1 MAPLTRIAAE
11 RERMSAIERRI
22 ADFICDNAHLLRDYS
37 SQQLANALGISQSS
51 VVKFSQKFGYRGYP
65 DLKFSIG
72 MAVARHSGDSP
83 PLDEDASMAA
93 STDAAQATLHEL
105 VQLRQAAQQ
114 QTQLVNPL
122 PTLQQVVHLLDQAPR
137 VYVHGLGDDG
147 IYARDLAM
155 RLSLQGI
162 LAIHHADAILMLADL
177 STVRSG
183 DVLIVLSEFGKM
195 QPLVHISRQFQ
206 ALGGQVISITR
217 HTANPLRA
225 STATALAVCAH
236 ADAPHMAQLL
246 YRSSLQFLLDSLFVL
261 LCHTNP
267 ERQRQLAV
275 NLERVAQL
283 IDA

>member
-83 PLDEDASMAA
+83 PADETTSSAPADAVQAA
-93 STDAAQATLHEL
+93 LLEL

-114 QTQLVNPL
+114 QTQLSNPL
-122 PTLQQVVHLLDQAPR
+122 PTLQQVVRLLDQAPR

-177 STVRSG
+177 STVRAG

-225 STATALAVCAH
+225 STTTALAVCAH
-236 ADAPHMAQLL
+236 ADAPYMAQLL

>member
-1 MAPLTRIAAE
+1 MPPLTRIAAE

-22 ADFICDNAHLLRDYS
+22 ADFLCDNAHLLRDYS
-37 SQQLANALGISQSS
+37 SQQVAHALGISQSS
-51 VVKFSQKFGYRGYP
+51 VVKFAQKFGYRGYP

-72 MAVARHSGDSP
+72 VAVARHGEELPDS
-83 PLDEDASMAA
+83 LDSTPVGAPEDAA
-93 STDAAQATLHEL
+93 EL
-105 VQLRQAAQQ
+105 ALRELSSLRQAAQL
-114 QTQLVNPL
+114 QTQLTNPL
-122 PTLQQVVHLLDQAPR
+122 PLLQQAVALIDQAPR

-147 IYARDLAM
+147 VYARDLAM

-177 STVRSG
+177 STVRAD
-183 DVLIVLSEFGKM
+183 DVLIVLSEYGKM

-206 ALGGQVISITR
+206 ALGGKVITITR

-225 STATALAVCAH
+225 SADTALAACAN
-236 ADAPHMAQLL
+236 ADAPYMAQLL
-246 YRSSLQFLLDSLFVL
+246 YRSSLQLLLDSVFVL
-261 LCHTNP
+261 LCHANP
-267 ERQRQLAV
+267 ERQRQLGV

>member
-83 PLDEDASMAA
+83 PADETTSSAPA
-93 STDAAQATLHEL
+93 DAAQAALLEL

-114 QTQLVNPL
+114 QTQLSNPL
-122 PTLQQVVHLLDQAPR
+122 PTLQQVVRLLDQAPR

-177 STVRSG
+177 STVRAG

-225 STATALAVCAH
+225 STTTALAVCAH
-236 ADAPHMAQLL
+236 ADAPYMAQLL

>member
-83 PLDEDASMAA
+83 PADETTSSAPADAVQAA
-93 STDAAQATLHEL
+93 LLEL

-114 QTQLVNPL
+114 QTQLSNPL
-122 PTLQQVVHLLDQAPR
+122 PTLQQVVRLLDQAPR

-177 STVRSG
+177 STVRAG

-225 STATALAVCAH
+225 STATALAVCAN

>member
-22 ADFICDNAHLLRDYS
+22 ADFLCDNAHLLRDYS

-51 VVKFSQKFGYRGYP
+51 VVKFSQKLGYRGYP

-72 MAVARHSGDSP
+72 MAVARSDGQPAPEQSDSVP
-83 PLDEDASMAA
+83 PPEDS
-93 STDAAQATLHEL
+93 AQAALQ
-105 VQLRQAAQQ
+105 QLASLRLASQQ
-114 QTQLVNPL
+114 QTQLTNPL
-122 PTLQQVVHLLDQAPR
+122 PLLSRAISRLDQAGR

-162 LAIHHADAILMLADL
+162 LTIHHADAILMLADL
-177 STVRSG
+177 STVRPG

-195 QPLVHISRQFQ
+195 QPLVHVSRQFQ
-206 ALGGQVISITR
+206 DLGGHVISITR

-225 STATALAVCAH
+225 SADTALAVCANN
-236 ADAPHMAQLL
+236 DAPHMAQLL
-246 YRSSLQFLLDSLFVL
+246 YRCSLQFLLDSLFVL

-267 ERQRQLAV
+267 ERQRQLGV

>member
-83 PLDEDASMAA
+83 PADEATSSAPA
-93 STDAAQATLHEL
+93 DAAQAALLEL

-114 QTQLVNPL
+114 QTQLTNPL
-122 PTLQQVVHLLDQAPR
+122 PTLQQVVRLLDQAPR

>member
-1 MAPLTRIAAE
+1 MPPLTRIAAE

-22 ADFICDNAHLLRDYS
+22 ADFLCDNAHLLRDYS

-72 MAVARHSGDSP
+72 LAVARHEEGAP
-83 PLDEDASMAA
+83 QDEQHPIAA
-93 STDAAQATLHEL
+93 LPEDGAELALHEL
-105 VQLRQAAQQ
+105 SSQRQRAQQ
-114 QTQLVNPL
+114 QTQMTNPL
-122 PTLQQVVHLLDQAPR
+122 ALLQQAVALIDQAPR

-147 IYARDLAM
+147 VYARDLAM

-162 LAIHHADAILMLADL
+162 VAIHHADAILMLADL
-177 STVRSG
+177 STVRG
-183 DVLIVLSEFGKM
+183 NDVLIVLSEFGKM

-206 ALGGQVISITR
+206 ALGGKVISITR

-225 STATALAVCAH
+225 SADTALAACAN
-236 ADAPHMAQLL
+236 ADAPYMAQLL
-246 YRSSLQFLLDSLFVL
+246 YRSSLQLLLDSLFVL
-261 LCHTNP
+261 LCHANP
-267 ERQRQLAV
+267 ERQRQLGV

-283 IDA
+283 IDS

>member
-83 PLDEDASMAA
+83 PADEATSSAPA
-93 STDAAQATLHEL
+93 DAAQAALLEL

-114 QTQLVNPL
+114 QTQLTNPL
-122 PTLQQVVHLLDQAPR
+122 PTLQQVVRLLDQAPR

-177 STVRSG
+177 STVRAG

>member
-1 MAPLTRIAAE
+1 MPPLTRIAAE

-22 ADFICDNAHLLRDYS
+22 ADFLCDNAHLLRDYS

-72 MAVARHSGDSP
+72 LAVARHEEGAP
-83 PLDEDASMAA
+83 QDEQRVALALPEDGAELA
-93 STDAAQATLHEL
+93 LHEL
-105 VQLRQAAQQ
+105 SSQRQAAQL
-114 QTQLVNPL
+114 QTQMTNPL
-122 PTLQQVVHLLDQAPR
+122 ALLQQAVALIDQAPR

-147 IYARDLAM
+147 VYARDLAM

-162 LAIHHADAILMLADL
+162 VAIHHADAILMLADL
-177 STVRSG
+177 STVRG
-183 DVLIVLSEFGKM
+183 NDVLIVLSEFGKM

-206 ALGGQVISITR
+206 ALGGKVISITR

-225 STATALAVCAH
+225 SADTALAACAN
-236 ADAPHMAQLL
+236 ADAPYMAQLL
-246 YRSSLQFLLDSLFVL
+246 YRSSLQLLLDSLFVL
-261 LCHTNP
+261 LCHANP
-267 ERQRQLAV
+267 ERQRQLGV

-283 IDA
+283 IDS

>member
-1 MAPLTRIAAE
+1 MPPLTRIAAE

-22 ADFICDNAHLLRDYS
+22 ADFLCDNAHLLRDYS
-37 SQQLANALGISQSS
+37 SQQVAHALGISQSS
-51 VVKFSQKFGYRGYP
+51 VVKFAQKFGYRGYP

-72 MAVARHSGDSP
+72 VAVARHGEELPDSP
-83 PLDEDASMAA
+83 DSAPVSAPEDAA
-93 STDAAQATLHEL
+93 EL
-105 VQLRQAAQQ
+105 ALRELSSLRQAAQL
-114 QTQLVNPL
+114 QTQLTNPL
-122 PTLQQVVHLLDQAPR
+122 PLLQQAVALIDQAPR

-147 IYARDLAM
+147 VYARDLAM

-177 STVRSG
+177 STVRAD
-183 DVLIVLSEFGKM
+183 DVLIVLSEYGKM

-206 ALGGQVISITR
+206 ALGGKVITITR

-225 STATALAVCAH
+225 SADTALAACAN
-236 ADAPHMAQLL
+236 ADAPYMAQLL
-246 YRSSLQFLLDSLFVL
+246 YRSSLQLLLDSVFVL
-261 LCHTNP
+261 LCHANP
-267 ERQRQLAV
+267 ERQRQLGV

>member
-83 PLDEDASMAA
+83 PADEATSSAPA
-93 STDAAQATLHEL
+93 DAAQAALLEL

-114 QTQLVNPL
+114 QTQLSNPL
-122 PTLQQVVHLLDQAPR
+122 PTLQQVVRLLDQAPR

-177 STVRSG
+177 STVRAG

-225 STATALAVCAH
+225 STVTALAVCAH

>member
-1 MAPLTRIAAE
+1 MPPLTRIAAE

-22 ADFICDNAHLLRDYS
+22 ADFLCDNAHLLRDYS

-72 MAVARHSGDSP
+72 LAVARHNEDNPVAEQPASLAEP
-83 PLDEDASMAA
+83 EDAAESVLRELA
-93 STDAAQATLHEL
+93 S
-105 VQLRQAAQQ
+105 LRLAAQQ
-114 QTQLVNPL
+114 QTQLTNPL
-122 PTLQQVVHLLDQAPR
+122 PLLRSTVALLDQAPR

-147 IYARDLAM
+147 VYARDLAM
-155 RLSLQGI
+155 RLSLLGM
-162 LAIHHADAILMLADL
+162 LVTHHADAILMLADL
-177 STVRSG
+177 SSVRPG

-206 ALGGQVISITR
+206 ALGGQVVSITR

-225 STATALAVCAH
+225 SADHALAVCAN
-236 ADAPHMAQLL
+236 AQAPYMAQLL

-261 LCHTNP
+261 LCQANP
-267 ERQRQLAV
+267 GRQRQLGL